1 MACLSQEPERE
12 GCVEEVVAVEE
23 TRAGGRRH
31 GALDLFLEVVV
42 DAEALEVVDGDQHL
56 PPAAATLTQH
66 PFHVRRQALLRT
78 YICMFHVWRV
88 RTCMHACMHVVMYE
102 EEEEEMDMSLL
113 GWIATWR
120 SKSLRSS
127 VLDDDDAAKVRTKWP
142 RWRTWWWLF
151 AAAAAAGEAAAR
163 RRGSTKEE
171 EEEEMTRA
179 GAADMV
185 APGREYIVYY
195 SN

>member
-1 MACLSQEPERE
+1 
-12 GCVEEVVAVEE
+12 
-23 TRAGGRRH
+23 
-31 GALDLFLEVVV
+31 
-42 DAEALEVVDGDQHL
+42 
-56 PPAAATLTQH
+56 
-66 PFHVRRQALLRT
+66 
-78 YICMFHVWRV
+78 
-88 RTCMHACMHVVMYE
+88 
-102 EEEEEMDMSLL
+102 MDMSLL
-113 GWIATWR
+113 GRIATWR

-151 AAAAAAGEAAAR
+151 AAAAAAAGEAAAR

-171 EEEEMTRA
+171 EEMMLA

>member
-1 MACLSQEPERE
+1 M
-12 GCVEEVVAVEE
+12 
-23 TRAGGRRH
+23 
-31 GALDLFLEVVV
+31 
-42 DAEALEVVDGDQHL
+42 
-56 PPAAATLTQH
+56 
-66 PFHVRRQALLRT
+66 
-78 YICMFHVWRV
+78 
-88 RTCMHACMHVVMYE
+88 
-102 EEEEEMDMSLL
+102 L
-113 GWIATWR
+113 GSRIATWR

-127 VLDDDDAAKVRTKWP
+127 VLDDDDDAAKVRTKWP

-151 AAAAAAGEAAAR
+151 AAAAAGGGEAAAR

-171 EEEEMTRA
+171 EEEMMRA

>member
-1 MACLSQEPERE
+1 
-12 GCVEEVVAVEE
+12 
-23 TRAGGRRH
+23 
-31 GALDLFLEVVV
+31 
-42 DAEALEVVDGDQHL
+42 
-56 PPAAATLTQH
+56 
-66 PFHVRRQALLRT
+66 
-78 YICMFHVWRV
+78 
-88 RTCMHACMHVVMYE
+88 
-102 EEEEEMDMSLL
+102 MDMSLL
-113 GWIATWR
+113 GRIATWR

-151 AAAAAAGEAAAR
+151 AAADEAAAR
-163 RRGSTKEE
+163 RRGSTKEEE